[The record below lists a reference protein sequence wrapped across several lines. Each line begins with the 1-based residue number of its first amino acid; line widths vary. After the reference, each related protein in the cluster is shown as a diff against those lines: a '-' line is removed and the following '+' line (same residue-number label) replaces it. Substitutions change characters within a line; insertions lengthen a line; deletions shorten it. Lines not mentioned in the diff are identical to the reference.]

1 MDICIPTEAV
11 LCKDMKCDNAMHSI
25 DLNRYSNNIT
35 GACISAAYSTIPIA
49 CNRQKSKIVPGWS
62 EQVKPLRGKSLFW
75 HWMWVDSG
83 RPRTGVVADTDTMR
97 RTRAAYHYA
106 VRAVKKDE
114 DMITRQRFAD
124 AVLDADH
131 RNFLV

>member
-1 MDICIPTEAV
+1 MNVFKNKKRWKNKKNVKKRA
-11 LCKDMKCDNAMHSI
+11 
-25 DLNRYSNNIT
+25 LNKNV
-35 GACISAAYSTIPIA
+35 
-49 CNRQKSKIVPGWS
+49 KKHFLHLWS
-62 EQVKPLRGKSLFW
+62 EQVKPLRRDKSLFW
-75 HWMWVDSG
+75 HWMWVETG
-83 RPRTGVVADTDTMR
+83 RPRTGVVADTMR

-131 RNFLV
+131 RNFWSDIKRIRSSKSGVAAWHCGRSYRCG